1 MEENYTVAE
10 LFDMAKADASWEP
23 DPELRE
29 KLADMFLTLLVF
41 SF

>member
-1 MEENYTVAE
+1 MTENYTIAE
-10 LFDMAKADASWEP
+10 LFEMAKTDDSWES